1 MDPTWAAVLSRR
13 LARHFLTEPAT
24 SAADVAAAVCG
35 VHAQII
41 TAAELS
47 IGQRLAGT
55 GRDDVRAALWETRE
69 LVKTFGPRGTVHLL
83 PTRDLPRW
91 TGALAAVPRPLP
103 SFDPSVRL
111 APAQLDEVVAG
122 IGAAL
127 AAAEDTGLTID
138 ELDAALADQVGAWA
152 VERCM
157 PAFQELWPRWR
168 QAVDTAANR
177 GVLCFGPVRA
187 RKVTYTSPQR
197 WSPGFTPAAGP
208 AAVTW
213 LTRSYLR
220 SYGPARPEHFAQW
233 LSVSRP
239 WAAGWFETLAAAGEI
254 EPVGEPGWVVAGDT
268 TFPSEA
274 PRGLRLLPYFDAYVV
289 GSHPRSRVFPGAAA
303 IRALARTQAGNFPVL
318 LLDGVVGGVWHQ
330 KRAGR
335 YLDLTVEPLEDL
347 PAARRRALDAEV
359 DRVAAFQELTPRLT
373 IGPVSVGPHA

>member
-1 MDPTWAAVLSRR
+1 M
-13 LARHFLTEPAT
+13 
-24 SAADVAAAVCG
+24 
-35 VHAQII
+35 HAQII

-47 IGQRLAGT
+47 IGQRLAGA

-83 PTRDLPRW
+83 PTEDLPRW

-122 IGAAL
+122 IGAVL
-127 AAAEDTGLTID
+127 ADAELTID
-138 ELDAALADQVGAWA
+138 ELDAALADEVGGWA

-177 GVLCFGPVRA
+177 GVLCFGPVRD

-197 WSPGFTPAAGP
+197 WSPGFAPAPGP

-213 LTRSYLR
+213 LARSYLR
-220 SYGPARPEHFAQW
+220 SYGPARPEHLAQW
-233 LSVSRP
+233 LGVAKP
-239 WAAGWFETLAAAGEI
+239 WAVTLFETLTSDGEI
-254 EPVGEPGWVVAGDT
+254 EPVGQAGWVVAGDT
-268 TFPSEA
+268 AFPPEA

-289 GSHPRSRVFPGAAA
+289 GSHPRDQVFPGAAA
-303 IRALARTQAGNFPVL
+303 ARAQARRQAGNFPVL

-330 KRAGR
+330 KRSGR
-335 YLDLTVEPLEDL
+335 YVDVTVEPLAEL
-347 PAARRRALDAEV
+347 SAARRRDLEAETE
-359 DRVAAFQELTPRLT
+359 RIGAFVGLTPRLT
-373 IGPVSVGPHA
+373 IGTVTVGPHA

>member
-13 LARHFLTEPAT
+13 LDRHFLTEPAT

-47 IGQRLAGT
+47 IGQRLAGA

-83 PTRDLPRW
+83 PTEDLPRW
-91 TGALAAVPRPLP
+91 TGALAALPRPLP

-122 IGAAL
+122 IGAVL
-127 AAAEDTGLTID
+127 ADAELTID
-138 ELDAALADQVGAWA
+138 ELDAALADQVGEWA
-152 VERCM
+152 IERCM

-177 GVLCFGPVRA
+177 GVLCFGPVRD

-197 WSPGFTPAAGP
+197 WSPGFAPAPGP

-213 LTRSYLR
+213 LARSYLR
-220 SYGPARPEHFAQW
+220 SYGPARPEHVAQW
-233 LSVSRP
+233 LGVAKP
-239 WAAGWFETLAAAGEI
+239 WAVTLFETLTSDGEI
-254 EPVGEPGWVVAGDT
+254 EPVGQAGWVVAGDT

-289 GSHPRSRVFPGAAA
+289 GSHPRDQVFPGAAA
-303 IRALARTQAGNFPVL
+303 ARAQARRQAGNFPVL
-318 LLDGVVGGVWHQ
+318 LLDGMVGGVWHQ
-330 KRAGR
+330 KRSGR
-335 YLDLTVEPLEDL
+335 YVDVTVEPLAEL
-347 PAARRRALDAEV
+347 SAARRRDLEAETE
-359 DRVAAFQELTPRLT
+359 RIGAFVGLTPRLT
-373 IGPVSVGPHA
+373 IGTVTVGPHA